1 MILVNCLNMYCTKL
15 WNMFAFVSSLN
26 LIPKT
31 KITIKLCLTV
41 LLNVSLN
48 KYVHKSIYHTHR
60 SISVINTCRANCCDS
75 SISKI
80 FLTLLTSSKHVSI
93 RLNKTIAS

>member
-15 WNMFAFVSSLN
+15 LNMFAYVSFLN

-48 KYVHKSIYHTHR
+48 KYVHTSIYHTHR
-60 SISVINTCRANCCDS
+60 SISVINTCRANCCEYEYFKN
-75 SISKI
+75 ISH
-80 FLTLLTSSKHVSI
+80 TS
-93 RLNKTIAS
+93 NKL